1 MEIFKKLTML
11 ENEAANF
18 GFKWEN
24 AKQIVTQ
31 IRSELLE
38 IEAHLEKLADKNQL
52 QEQVGDLLHAAFS
65 LCVFLKFDPNE
76 TVKNSVDKFE
86 RRFKATKQLANDSG
100 LKDLNG
106 QTFDTLMAFWDKA
119 KEHVG

>member
-11 ENEAANF
+11 ENEDENF

-52 QEQVGDLLHAAFS
+52 QEEVGDLLHAAFS

>member
-52 QEQVGDLLHAAFS
+52 QEEVGDLLHAAFS